1 MIRTYSELVNLPTYQ
16 DRLKYLQLSSRVGDE
31 TFGFERYL
39 NQSFYKS
46 REWRHCRD
54 QIITRDLG
62 CDLALSGYEI
72 YGIIY
77 IHHMNPITVN
87 DILDVSD
94 FLLNPEFLV
103 CVSHSTHNLIHFGD
117 IHRPDIFVPRKPND
131 TCPWK
136 K

>member
-1 MIRTYSELVNLPTYQ
+1 MIRTYSELVKLPAYQ

-31 TFGFERYL
+31 TFGFDRYL

-72 YGIIY
+72 HGIIY

-117 IHRPDIFVPRKPND
+117 IHPPDIFVSRKPND

>member
-1 MIRTYSELVNLPTYQ
+1 MIRTYSELVKLPAYQ

-31 TFGFERYL
+31 TFGFDRYL

-62 CDLALSGYEI
+62 CDLALYGYEI
-72 YGIIY
+72 HGIIY

-117 IHRPDIFVPRKPND
+117 IHQPDIFVSRKPND